1 MEITKEQLAE
11 IIKTDEGKALI
22 GEVAQGLGLR
32 DTTGLEKKRDELLG
46 EVRSLKDLK
55 ASLEGKYKPFEGLD
69 PEEVKTALERFKS
82 PDKFKD
88 DDPRLNS
95 LSLELKQIKG
105 QLETERAEK
114 EKYNRILE
122 DKEKTSLIQSALKE
136 AGFDPAYHG
145 VLTTE
150 MKMRAQLKRDE
161 SGRVSVVVAEGDD
174 VNDIGE
180 YTKAFAKSEAGKPF
194 LPRPINTSANARQ
207 PGYVTPSSTVT
218 RGDLRD
224 TEKRAAAFEQ
234 IKSGKGVEITQ
245 S

>member
-114 EKYNRILE
+114 EKANRILE

-136 AGFDPAYHG
+136 AGFDPVYHG

-161 SGRVSVVVAEGDD
+161 SGRVSVVVAEGDE

-194 LPRPINTSANARQ
+194 LPRPINTGVGAR
-207 PGYVTPSSTVT
+207 GTSGGAAGASFSVE
-218 RGDLRD
+218 GLRD
-224 TEKRAAAFEQ
+224 PAKRREAFKQIQEKRDVA
-234 IKSGKGVEITQ
+234 ISTQ
-245 S
+245 

>member
-114 EKYNRILE
+114 EKANRILE
-122 DKEKTSLIQSALKE
+122 DKEKTALIKAAIE
-136 AGFDPAYHG
+136 DAGFELSYHK
-145 VLTTE
+145 VLTTDF
-150 MKMRAQLKRDE
+150 KQQAQLKRDE
-161 SGRVSVVVAEGDD
+161 NGKVSVVMANGENVI
-174 VNDIGE
+174 DISE
-180 YTKAFAKSEAGKPF
+180 YAKAFAKSEEGKPF
-194 LPRPINTSANARQ
+194 LPRPINSGVGARGTSGGAA
-207 PGYVTPSSTVT
+207 GASFSVE
-218 RGDLRD
+218 GLRD
-224 TEKRAAAFEQ
+224 PAKRREAFKQIQEKRDVA
-234 IKSGKGVEITQ
+234 ISTQ
-245 S
+245 

>member
-161 SGRVSVVVAEGDD
+161 SGRVSVVVAEGDN

-194 LPRPINTSANARQ
+194 LPRAINTGAGARGSSGSV
-207 PGYVTPSSTVT
+207 PGASFSVEA
-218 RGDLRD
+218 LRD
-224 TEKRAAAFEQ
+224 PAKRKEAFKQIQEKKDVA
-234 IKSGKGVEITQ
+234 ISTQ
-245 S
+245 